1 MSSAAIFNDAPVDHC
16 DSVDGRLDITF
27 DDPVEETVDST
38 LVLTELKPE
47 VKYST
52 SKITITLQNSSP
64 SKRYKN
70 NQKFILWTFWTTHF
84 KNHIYYKRNLFVFSF
99 YALRRIVHIITLT
112 SIFIF
117 IRLHSDLNR
126 IISIA
131 LKNPFF
137 SVRCSF
143 IVVVQLN
150 T

>member
-1 MSSAAIFNDAPVDHC
+1 MDSA
-16 DSVDGRLDITF
+16 
-27 DDPVEETVDST
+27 

-52 SKITITLQNSSP
+52 SKLTIALLYSSP
-64 SKRYKN
+64 SKRYEN

-84 KNHIYYKRNLFVFSF
+84 KNHIYYKRIQLVFSF
-99 YALRRIVHIITLT
+99 NAFRRIVHIITLT

-131 LKNPFF
+131 LKKLFF
-137 SVRCSF
+137 SVLCSF
-143 IVVVQLN
+143 IVVVKLN